1 MWDSGPGAD
10 GAVAIGDVA
19 VIADPGSTEE
29 IVRAVAVA
37 GAGVAGCVGWAAIDD
52 LSFAPVLVVEA
63 RGIADAVLVAG
74 LPGVA
79 ERIADGARIVVAMDL
94 GQIDLVATRLLGPG
108 VELLCAPTMGELVA
122 AVAFARGASG
132 PDEGQA
138 YRGVREDDGERLAR
152 LHGEIARIAGMLGR
166 LVGRDPPTEAP
177 VRDRRLG
184 FGGVPGAPGIDPA
197 DIRRVIRARR
207 LRDEF
212 LGRDAGERLFEDPA
226 WDILLDLLAAELEDI
241 RVSVSSLCIAAAVA
255 STTAL
260 RWISKLVAIGLIE
273 RRPDPSDG
281 RRAFVVLSATAREGM
296 HRYLAAVRH
305 AGAIMD

>member
-10 GAVAIGDVA
+10 GAVAIGDIA

-79 ERIADGARIVVAMDL
+79 ERMADGARVVVAMEL
-94 GQIDLVATRLLGPG
+94 GQIDLVAVRLLAPAA
-108 VELLCAPTMGELVA
+108 ELLCEPTMAELVA
-122 AVAFARGASG
+122 AVAFARGS
-132 PDEGQA
+132 DEGQA

-152 LHGEIARIAGMLGR
+152 LHGEIARIADMLGR
-166 LVGRDPPTEAP
+166 LVSQDRSTARAP
-177 VRDRRLG
+177 VRDRRPG
-184 FGGVPGAPGIDPA
+184 FGGEPGAPEVDPA
-197 DIRRVIRARR
+197 EIRRVIRARR

-212 LGRDAGERLFEDPA
+212 VGRDVGERLFADPA
-226 WDILLDLLAAELEDI
+226 WDMLLDLLAAELEDI
-241 RVSVSSLCIAAAVA
+241 PVSVSSLCIAAAVA
-255 STTAL
+255 QTTAL
-260 RWISKLVAIGLIE
+260 RWVGKLAGIGLIE
-273 RRPDPSDG
+273 RRPDPNDG
-281 RRAFVVLSATAREGM
+281 RRAFVALSVAARDGLS
-296 HRYLAAVRH
+296 RYLMALSQ
-305 AGAIMD
+305 AGLPLV